1 MNEITQWKAS
11 RETLQSSIIKQ
22 PNVEEQKTNNIKFEK
37 SNPKKKE
44 PTHKVLFLSDGR
56 KEIEKNH
63 KFKY

>member
-1 MNEITQWKAS
+1 
-11 RETLQSSIIKQ
+11 LQSSILKQ